1 MTSPSL
7 TPEEAQRNQEA
18 LFLGAFGSLL
28 IACGTLAPLINF
40 LGKDITMDIAYENHA
55 YFILFLSALSLCFS
69 LTCRSSWLLYTGL
82 AVIVTLGLI
91 AADLKGLLDL
101 PGASFVS
108 KGISIHWG
116 AVSLALGIILVLGVG
131 IWRTIKR

>member
-1 MTSPSL
+1 MTSPLL
-7 TPEEAQRNQEA
+7 TPEETHRNQLA
-18 LFLGAFGSLL
+18 LFLGSFGSLL
-28 IACGTLAPLINF
+28 IACGTPAPLISF

-55 YFILFLSALSLCFS
+55 YSILFLSALSLCFS
-69 LTCRSSWLLYTGL
+69 LTRRSSWLLYTGL

-116 AVSLALGIILVLGVG
+116 AVSLALGIVLVLGVG

>member
-1 MTSPSL
+1 MTSPL
-7 TPEEAQRNQEA
+7 PTPQETLRNQA
-18 LFLGAFGSLL
+18 TLFLGAFGSLL
-28 IACGTLAPLINF
+28 IACGTLAPLVNF
-40 LGKDITMDIAYENHA
+40 LGKDITMDIAYKNHA

-69 LTCRSSWLLYTGL
+69 LTRRSSWLIYTGL
-82 AVIVTLGLI
+82 AVVITLGFI
-91 AADLKGLLDL
+91 AADLRGLLDL

-116 AVSLALGIILVLGVG
+116 AVSLALGIVLVLGVG

>member
-1 MTSPSL
+1 MTSPSI
-7 TPEEAQRNQEA
+7 TPEEAHRNQLT

-28 IACGTLAPLINF
+28 IACGTLAPLISF

-55 YFILFLSALSLCFS
+55 YFMLFFSALSLCFS
-69 LTCRSSWLLYTGL
+69 LTRRSSWLLYTGL

-116 AVSLALGIILVLGVG
+116 AVSLALGIVLVFGVG